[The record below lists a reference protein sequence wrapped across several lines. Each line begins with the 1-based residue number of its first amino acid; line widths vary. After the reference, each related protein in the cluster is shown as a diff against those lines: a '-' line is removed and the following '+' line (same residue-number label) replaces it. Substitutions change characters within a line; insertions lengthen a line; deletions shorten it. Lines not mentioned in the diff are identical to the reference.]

1 MATTFQPAPA
11 VHGEERFFLIMAWVM
26 ALTIAAGFS
35 MNLAMGRSTF
45 AVPVLL
51 HVHALV
57 FFGWTALYLV
67 QNTLVARD
75 HVALHRRLGWLAVLW
90 LPAMLVLGVMV
101 MLWSLRERGGP
112 PFFHQSEFL
121 FGNSLH
127 LLNFAG
133 LVAAALTM
141 RRTTGWHRRLMFTA
155 MATLTGPGFGRLL
168 PMPLLI
174 PYAWWVTIGVTLVF
188 PAIGMIADRRRS
200 GRIHPAW
207 FCAVGAVIATH
218 LIAEAL
224 AYSDWGLG
232 FTRELLAGTPGG
244 ARPMDAFMP

>member
-1 MATTFQPAPA
+1 MATTFQSAPA
-11 VHGEERFFLIMAWVM
+11 ARSEERFFLIMAWVM
-26 ALTIAAGFS
+26 AITIAAGFS
-35 MNLAMGRSTF
+35 LNLAMGRSTF
-45 AVPVLL
+45 AVPALL

-57 FFGWTALYLV
+57 FFGWTALYVV

-75 HVALHRRLGWLAVLW
+75 SVALHRRLGWLAVVW

-133 LVAAALTM
+133 LVGAALTM
-141 RRTTGWHRRLMFTA
+141 RRNTGWHRRLMFTA
-155 MATLTGPGFGRLL
+155 MATLTGPGLGRLL

-174 PYAWWVTIGVTLVF
+174 PYAWWAAIGATLVF
-188 PAIGMIADRRRS
+188 PVIGMIADRRRH
-200 GRIHPAW
+200 GRVHPAW
-207 FCAVGAVIATH
+207 FWGIGAVIGMH
-218 LIAEAL
+218 LLSEAA
-224 AYSDWGLG
+224 AYSEWGLG
-232 FTRELLAGTPGG
+232 FTRQLLAGTPGG
-244 ARPMDAFMP
+244 ARQMDAFMP